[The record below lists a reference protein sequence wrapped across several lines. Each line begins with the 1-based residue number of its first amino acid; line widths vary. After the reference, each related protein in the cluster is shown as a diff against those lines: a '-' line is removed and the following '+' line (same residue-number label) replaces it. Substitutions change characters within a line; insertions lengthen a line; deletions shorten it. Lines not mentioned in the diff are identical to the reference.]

1 MNVPVDVG
9 EPFPKFTAPNQDGE
23 QITLEDY
30 RGNDKLV
37 VFFYPRAGT
46 SG

>member
-1 MNVPVDVG
+1 MAVEVG
-9 EPFPKFTAPNQDGE
+9 QDFPSFTARNQDGE
-23 QITLEDY
+23 TLDLNSY
-30 RGNDKLV
+30 RGDDKLV

>member
-1 MNVPVDVG
+1 MTVQTGD
-9 EPFPKFTAPNQDGE
+9 PFPAFVAPNEDGE
-23 QITLEDY
+23 TVNLNDY
-30 RGNDKLV
+30 RGADKMV

>member
-1 MNVPVDVG
+1 MAGEVG
-9 EPFPKFTAPNQDGE
+9 QAFPSFTAANQDGE
-23 QITLEDY
+23 TLDLDNY

>member
-1 MNVPVDVG
+1 MPVEAG
-9 EPFPKFTAPNQDGE
+9 QPFPNFTATSHEDETVN
-23 QITLEDY
+23 LADY
-30 RGNDKLV
+30 RGDDKLV

>member
-1 MNVPVDVG
+1 MAVEAG
-9 EPFPKFTAPNQDGE
+9 QPFPSYTATSQEGE
-23 QITLEDY
+23 GVNLADY
-30 RGNDKLV
+30 RGNDNLV

>member
-1 MNVPVDVG
+1 MPVETG
-9 EPFPKFTAPNQDGE
+9 QPFPAFTASDQDGK
-23 QITLEDY
+23 TLNLGEH
-30 RGNDKLV
+30 RGDQKLV

>member
-1 MNVPVDVG
+1 MPGEVG
-9 EPFPKFTAPNQDGE
+9 QEFPSFTAPNQEGE
-23 QITLEDY
+23 TIDLNSY